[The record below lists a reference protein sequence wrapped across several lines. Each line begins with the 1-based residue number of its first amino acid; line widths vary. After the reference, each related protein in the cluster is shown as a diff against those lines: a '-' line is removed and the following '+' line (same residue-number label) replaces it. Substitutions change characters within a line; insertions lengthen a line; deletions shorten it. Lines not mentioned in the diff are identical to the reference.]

1 VSACW
6 RGSTRSPWRL
16 GAAAGE
22 YTTVLRVTFPGLV
35 VLVLGLVP
43 VVTGA
48 AVAVGG
54 VELAGAAVT
63 VDGVVVAGGAVL
75 TVPRGTVIAGGGAV
89 VGPAGGRGG
98 TRIVC
103 GTTVVTVGAGAVTVV
118 PGVRRSERVDDPDPQ
133 AAKTAAP
140 ARTSAPT
147 AAATKANLR
156 EVTGEVCPTE
166 CAARRRAGSG
176 ECEVG
181 SDHPKWPSNHR
192 STRWPEIR
200 PMGVSFP
207 FLRSKP
213 WLAPGRTTR
222 STS

>member
-1 VSACW
+1 M
-6 RGSTRSPWRL
+6 
-16 GAAAGE
+16 
-22 YTTVLRVTFPGLV
+22 RVTPPGLVVLVVGFV

-48 AVAVGG
+48 AVTVGG

-63 VDGVVVAGGAVL
+63 VDGIVLAGGAVL

-89 VGPAGGRGG
+89 VGPAGGSGG
-98 TRIVC
+98 TGIVC
-103 GTTVVTVGAGAVTVV
+103 GATVVTVGAGAVAVV
-118 PGVRRSERVDDPDPQ
+118 PGVPRSERVDESDPQ

-140 ARTSAPT
+140 ASTSAPT
-147 AAATKANLR
+147 AAATNANLR

-166 CAARRRAGSG
+166 CSARRRAGSG
-176 ECEVG
+176 ECEVR
-181 SDHPKWPSNHR
+181 SDHAKWSSSHL
-192 STRWPEIR
+192 STRWPESR
-200 PMGVSFP
+200 PTGVSFP
-207 FLRSKP
+207 FLMSNP